1 MHRRMRVEKWLVRT
15 SPVYMRLFYLL
26 VGKLLFGY
34 SNFTVYHVYE
44 GILLLYVGELHGEL
58 LVKVRHAAFA
68 GNIY

>member
-1 MHRRMRVEKWLVRT
+1 VC
-15 SPVYMRLFYLL
+15 MRLFYLL